1 MSAVPAA
8 PRIERFG
15 RSASPGLARGPVVV
29 LAERAAEI
37 RRTGTPA
44 EEHAR
49 LAAALAAAAT
59 DLADLIATVGDEEAA
74 AILEF
79 QLALTED
86 DALTEGPVAEI
97 AGGASALDAW
107 HAALRSMADDYRAAD
122 DEYFRARAADLED
135 LEARVSAHLTGASTG
150 PLVLPPGG
158 ILLAG
163 DLTPSRFLGT
173 DWSEGRAIALTAGS
187 PTAHVAILARAR
199 GVPMAVGFGPLDA
212 NGHAVALLDAEEG
225 RLVLSPHAS
234 DHAAFD
240 RRLET
245 AGAAAAAETLLLR
258 EPAVAAD
265 GTRIKVLVNAGDPAE
280 IEALD
285 PAVCDGIGL
294 VRSEF
299 LFHGRSRLPS
309 EDEQA
314 AAYARLLAWAGGRPV
329 VVRTL
334 DAGGDKPIPGLTRE
348 EANPFLG
355 LRGIRLSLARPD
367 VFRVQIRALLR
378 AAVHGDLLVMAPMVA
393 IPEEMAAVRRLFAE
407 EAAGLAAAGVPHRMP
422 PLGMMVEV
430 PAAALTLDLF
440 DADFVSIGSN
450 DLVQYVM
457 AASRDASGLDGLD
470 DAGAP
475 AVQRMIRA
483 VLEGAAARGMPVSLC
498 GDAGSDP
505 AVLPKLL
512 SAGLRSVSVAPAAVG
527 RVKRVIA
534 GWAPAG
540 GGGP

>member
-1 MSAVPAA
+1 MSAVPAVS
-8 PRIERFG
+8 RIERFG
-15 RSASPGLARGPVVV
+15 RPASPGLARGPVVV
-29 LAERAAEI
+29 LAERAAEA
-37 RRTGTPA
+37 RRSGTPA

-49 LAAALAAAAT
+49 LAAALAAAAA
-59 DLADLIATVGDEEAA
+59 DLADLIATVGDDEAA

-86 DALTEGPVAEI
+86 DALTEGPFAAVAN
-97 AGGASALDAW
+97 GTSALDAW
-107 HAALRSMADDYRAAD
+107 RDALRAMADDYRSAD

-135 LEARVSAHLTGASTG
+135 LESRVSAHLTGAVTG
-150 PLVLPPGG
+150 PIALPPGG
-158 ILLAG
+158 ILLAA

-173 DWSEGRAIALTAGS
+173 DWSEGRAIALTGGS

-212 NGHAVALLDAEEG
+212 EGHAVALLDAEEG
-225 RLVLSPHAS
+225 RLVLSPHPA
-234 DHAAFD
+234 DHAAFE

-245 AGAAAAAETLLLR
+245 AGAAVAAETLLLK

-299 LFHGRSRLPS
+299 LFHGRSRLPT

-314 AAYARLLAWAGGRPV
+314 AAYARLLAWAGDRPV

-378 AAVHGDLLVMAPMVA
+378 AATAGDLLVMVPMVA
-393 IPEEMAAVRRLFAE
+393 VPGEMAAVRRLFAE
-407 EAAGLAAAGVPHRMP
+407 EAAGLAAGGVPHRMP
-422 PLGMMVEV
+422 LLGMMVEV

-440 DADFVSIGSN
+440 DTEFVSIGSN

-457 AASRDASGLDGLD
+457 AASRDATGLDGLD
-470 DAGAP
+470 DAGTP
-475 AVQRMIRA
+475 AVQRLIRTVVESA
-483 VLEGAAARGMPVSLC
+483 TARGIPVSLC

-505 AVLPKLL
+505 AVLPLLL

-534 GWAPAG
+534 GWSAEEG
-540 GGGP
+540 RGP